1 MLAKSMTA
9 GVLQRARAA
18 VLTSDGARK
27 FAADSVWAALEALGA
42 RGLGVAAMMLAA
54 RLLGTSNFGA
64 LAAVLGTAT
73 LIAGLLADSM
83 RYTAATQI
91 AASAAA
97 PRVARSGI
105 VTLVIW
111 TTAGVAA
118 VCALGM
124 LVSAPLLARQVFASD
139 SLTPALRVAAVFLFC
154 EALGGLQQ
162 GILTG
167 FRQFRTLAYTGVA
180 RGALLLPLVALLAG
194 GGTVSALWAFVIA
207 GASSV
212 AVRAMAIAVTLKS
225 QQLTPFAPISRA
237 ELAVLW
243 RVSLPG
249 LLMSLITVPTNWL
262 GMILLVRSPGG
273 YAQMG
278 ILGAANQWFSLLLF
292 IPGILTTVTLPLF
305 SQRYASGEAASLR
318 RTLRLSVRV
327 SLLAAVPP
335 ALLIAA
341 ASPWLMA
348 LYGADFAHGWPA
360 LALVALAAITSS
372 TLNMLLNLI
381 GASGRMFQV
390 LATQIVWAGVY
401 LLSAYV
407 LLRHSW
413 GASAM
418 AAATLIGSICRLLL
432 SGYCVRRIVWSHARE
447 AP

>member
-167 FRQFRTLAYTGVA
+167 FRQFRTDYILDEGAVHGV
-180 RGALLLPLVALLAG
+180 
-194 GGTVSALWAFVIA
+194 
-207 GASSV
+207 
-212 AVRAMAIAVTLKS
+212 VT
-225 QQLTPFAPISRA
+225 P
-237 ELAVLW
+237 
-243 RVSLPG
+243 
-249 LLMSLITVPTNWL
+249 
-262 GMILLVRSPGG
+262 
-273 YAQMG
+273 
-278 ILGAANQWFSLLLF
+278 
-292 IPGILTTVTLPLF
+292 
-305 SQRYASGEAASLR
+305 
-318 RTLRLSVRV
+318 
-327 SLLAAVPP
+327 
-335 ALLIAA
+335 
-341 ASPWLMA
+341 
-348 LYGADFAHGWPA
+348 
-360 LALVALAAITSS
+360 
-372 TLNMLLNLI
+372 
-381 GASGRMFQV
+381 
-390 LATQIVWAGVY
+390 
-401 LLSAYV
+401 
-407 LLRHSW
+407 
-413 GASAM
+413 
-418 AAATLIGSICRLLL
+418 
-432 SGYCVRRIVWSHARE
+432 
-447 AP
+447 